1 MRELEVTDK
10 NSNNTRSSTKTKA
23 LTFYWILQ
31 REETKREWWI
41 NIWLKI
47 KKKRD
52 ILAMLT
58 HTTGTLSH
66 FTHTEHCAGVVVCN
80 FGNTDSNN
88 CYFHVRCVR
97 VWGRLISNSVCT
109 WVNEC
114 LISLIC
120 TLDSSQKHTTT
131 FCISKS

>member
-58 HTTGTLSH
+58 HTMGTLSH

-97 VWGRLISNSVCT
+97 VWGRLISNSICT

>member
-58 HTTGTLSH
+58 HTMGTLSH